1 MAANESLSS
10 ARAEFTHAF
19 NHAVPGILP
28 EALEALLTKAN
39 YNGTSSADK
48 SRIVNARAILPE
60 KWDAISRAM
69 PVHLVQLLDRSI
81 TTAYSTFRPASA
93 LGKATEL
100 ALLDSSTFETT
111 LRFNEMTQNFRDK
124 AGQALLDLNIRIAV
138 LFGQDDIRERENP
151 FRPYLLARCIFLA
164 VEEQKL
170 SQESEAILIE
180 QLGETFAATMAGIY
194 EAANS
199 ALERQGISANLALKI
214 SKAPESLQTRSP
226 AAGGQGGYG
235 GAGGGT
241 GAAGP
246 GGAGAGGGQGAYSTM
261 QAGVFPGA
269 QAAQGQAQ
277 VQNQGAFPA
286 AQQTSM
292 ASPGVRLE
300 QLFQTVRGKP
310 LSLPAAT
317 PVLGQNAGGMQASV
331 PNPYADM
338 PSPGSPPAN
347 AGPAWLSG
355 DRALGGVL
363 RQAFGEVSPASQ
375 HRDKHSEGAIPFT
388 ARENSQSSSAQ
399 AGAQARTGQFAHSG
413 LPASAGPRSNDLIQV
428 PAALVASHLQ
438 NIESQLKQ
446 RVEAQV
452 LPPEMSMGLSKV
464 LGQMHKVMVPD
475 SSAMKDEK
483 GEIRNL
489 IREHKDA
496 LYSLAKD
503 TEEQMCIDLVAML
516 FEVMLCDELVP
527 FNIRISLGR
536 LQFLILQLALKEK
549 NLLSD
554 GKHPARLLLNRI
566 CSIAYSAQQIGDV
579 DNHVTEEIARIIK
592 TLMRHDSDVPELFSR
607 IQNRF
612 ETFIS
617 RELRT
622 NNQHIHRT
630 VKALGEAE
638 IRFMRFA
645 CIAVAINKAMP
656 KVNVEMSFRSFL
668 RKEWVRAIEAAE
680 RTDALLARRY
690 RLLVPDL
697 LWSVSPKLDND
708 DRNLLSSMLP
718 AMVGTLRHGMDL
730 MELEKSRQQKLL
742 NWLAEAHAQALRPAA
757 DSKKPQGL
765 SLPAMHE
772 RFEQFTNQPDT
783 IEHSEV
789 HHYEFAREIYQQD
802 VFAELGL
809 HTRMLDK
816 EVQRPE
822 LPAETAIV
830 ADAPAEPELNPAYL
844 ERIVC
849 GALVDIKTE
858 KLNAKACLRWVDPNL
873 MYVVLSLKGDDFPAV
888 LSIRVLCQLL
898 DTARL
903 RFVEDEPLFERAI
916 HTLLRS
922 ADEVDNVRV

>member
-39 YNGTSSADK
+39 YSGTSSADK

-69 PVHLVQLLDRSI
+69 PVHLEQLLDRSI

-170 SQESEAILIE
+170 SQENEAILIE
-180 QLGETFAATMAGIY
+180 QLGETFAATMAAIY

-235 GAGGGT
+235 GTGGGA
-241 GAAGP
+241 GPGGP

-269 QAAQGQAQ
+269 QAGQGQAQ
-277 VQNQGAFPA
+277 VKNQGAFPA

-317 PVLGQNAGGMQASV
+317 PILAQHAGGMQAAG

-338 PSPGSPPAN
+338 PSPGTAPAN

-363 RQAFGEVSPASQ
+363 RQAFGEVSPVSQ

-388 ARENSQSSSAQ
+388 ARENPQSSSAQ
-399 AGAQARTGQFAHSG
+399 AGAQARAGQFAHSG
-413 LPASAGPRSNDLIQV
+413 LSASAGPGSNDLIQV
-428 PAALVASHLQ
+428 PAALIASHLQ
-438 NIESQLKQ
+438 NIENQLKQ
-446 RVEAQV
+446 RVEAQA

-475 SSAMKDEK
+475 SAAMKDEN

-697 LWSVSPKLDND
+697 LWSVFPKLDND

-718 AMVGTLRHGMDL
+718 TMVGTLRHGMDL

-789 HHYEFAREIYQQD
+789 HHYEFAREIYQQG

-822 LPAETAIV
+822 LPVETAIV

-849 GALVDIKTE
+849 GALIDIKTE

-873 MYVVLSLKGDDFPAV
+873 MYVVLSLKGEDFPAV

>member
-1 MAANESLSS
+1 MVANESLSS

-28 EALEALLTKAN
+28 EALEALLAKAN
-39 YNGTSSADK
+39 YSGTSSAEK

-69 PVHLVQLLDRSI
+69 PVHLAQLLDRSI

-93 LGKATEL
+93 LAQATEL

-124 AGQALLDLNIRIAV
+124 AGQTLLDLNIRIAV

-170 SQESEAILIE
+170 LPETEAILIE
-180 QLGETFAATMAGIY
+180 QLGETMASTMPAIY

-199 ALERQGISANLALKI
+199 ALERQGISANLTLKI
-214 SKAPESLQTRSP
+214 SKAPESQQTRGP
-226 AAGGQGGYG
+226 A
-235 GAGGGT
+235 
-241 GAAGP
+241 
-246 GGAGAGGGQGAYSTM
+246 AGAGGGSGGSGASGAAGGQSAYSTM

-269 QAAQGQAQ
+269 QGAGQGQAQ
-277 VQNQGAFPA
+277 VQSQGAFPA
-286 AQQTSM
+286 AQQAAM

-310 LSLPAAT
+310 LTLPRAT
-317 PVLGQNAGGMQASV
+317 PVLAQHTDGMQAATMSYGGL
-331 PNPYADM
+331 PA
-338 PSPGSPPAN
+338 PGTSSGN
-347 AGPAWLSG
+347 AGPAWLSSVS
-355 DRALGGVL
+355 ALGGVL
-363 RQAFGEVSPASQ
+363 RQAFGETAALSASGLK
-375 HRDKHSEGAIPFT
+375 RDKHAEGSIPFT
-388 ARENSQSSSAQ
+388 ARENSPVASANSDSSGRA
-399 AGAQARTGQFAHSG
+399 GQFAHSG
-413 LPASAGPRSNDLIQV
+413 LPASVGTGNPDMIQV

-438 NIESQLKQ
+438 NIENQLKPRAETQ
-446 RVEAQV
+446 
-452 LPPEMSMGLSKV
+452 LPPELSMGLSKV

-475 SSAMKDEK
+475 NASMRDGQ

-489 IREHKDA
+489 IREQKDA

-527 FNIRISLGR
+527 FNIRISMGR

-554 GKHPARLLLNRI
+554 SKHPARLLLNRI
-566 CSIAYSAQQIGDV
+566 CSIAYSTQRIGDV

-592 TLMRHDSDVPELFSR
+592 TLMRHDSEVPELFSR

-612 ETFIS
+612 ETFIA

-656 KVNVEMSFRSFL
+656 KVNVDMSFRSFL
-668 RKEWVRAIEAAE
+668 RKEWVRAIEVAE
-680 RTDALLARRY
+680 RTDAVLARRY

-697 LWSVSPKLDND
+697 LWSVLPKLDND

-718 AMVGTLRHGMDL
+718 NMVGTLRHGMDL
-730 MELEKSRQQKLL
+730 MELEKSSQQKLL
-742 NWLAEAHAQALRPAA
+742 NWLAEAHAKALRPAA

-789 HHYEFAREIYQQD
+789 HHYESARELYQLK

-809 HTRMLDK
+809 KTRMLDK
-816 EVQRPE
+816 EVQKQASLVE
-822 LPAETAIV
+822 AMTV
-830 ADAPAEPELNPAYL
+830 GDAQAEPELVPAYL

-849 GALVDIKTE
+849 GALVDIKAE
-858 KLNAKACLRWVDPNL
+858 KLNIKACLRWVDPNL
-873 MYVVLSLKGDDFPAV
+873 IYVVLSIKGDEFPAV
-888 LSIRVLCQLL
+888 LSIRVLRELL
-898 DTARL
+898 DAGKL

>member
-1 MAANESLSS
+1 MVANESLSS

-93 LGKATEL
+93 LGQATEL

-151 FRPYLLARCIFLA
+151 FRPYLLARCVFLA

-170 SQESEAILIE
+170 LPDTEAILIE
-180 QLGETFAATMAGIY
+180 QLGETMAGTMAGIY
-194 EAANS
+194 EAANG

-214 SKAPESLQTRSP
+214 SKAPESQQTRNP
-226 AAGGQGGYG
+226 VAGQQGGF
-235 GAGGGT
+235 AGSG
-241 GAAGP
+241 GP
-246 GGAGAGGGQGAYSTM
+246 GGSGGSGAAGGQGAYSTM
-261 QAGVFPGA
+261 QAGIFPGA
-269 QAAQGQAQ
+269 QGAQGQAQ

-286 AQQTSM
+286 AQQTVM
-292 ASPGVRLE
+292 ASPSVRLE

-317 PVLGQNAGGMQASV
+317 PVLAQSAASSMQAAAS
-331 PNPYADM
+331 NPFAGM
-338 PSPGSPPAN
+338 PPPDVSPAS
-347 AGPAWLSG
+347 AGPAWLTGSS
-355 DRALGGVL
+355 ALGGVL
-363 RQAFGEVSPASQ
+363 RQAFGETAPVSP
-375 HRDKHSEGAIPFT
+375 HRDKHTAGSIPFT
-388 ARENSQSSSAQ
+388 AMDNAPSSSAN
-399 AGAQARTGQFAHSG
+399 AGNHGRTGQFAHSG
-413 LPASAGPRSNDLIQV
+413 LPASVGAGSSDQIQV

-446 RVEAQV
+446 RADAQS

-475 SSAMKDEK
+475 SASMKDGQ

-489 IREHKDA
+489 IREQKDA

-503 TEEQMCIDLVAML
+503 TEEQMSIDLVAML

-527 FNIRISLGR
+527 FNTRISLGR

-554 GKHPARLLLNRI
+554 SKHPARLLLNRI

-592 TLMRHDSDVPELFSR
+592 TLMRHDSEVPELFSR

-612 ETFIS
+612 ETFIA

-622 NNQHIHRT
+622 NNQQIHRT

-645 CIAVAINKAMP
+645 CIAVAISKAMP
-656 KVNVEMSFRSFL
+656 KVHVEMSFRSFL
-668 RKEWVRAIEAAE
+668 RTEWVRAIEVAE

-697 LWSVSPKLDND
+697 LWSVFPKLDND

-718 AMVGTLRHGMDL
+718 NMVGTLRHGMDL
-730 MELEKSRQQKLL
+730 MELEKPKQQKLL
-742 NWLAEAHAQALRPAA
+742 NWLAEAHSNALRPPA

-789 HHYEFAREIYQQD
+789 HHYEFARELYQLG
-802 VFAELGL
+802 VFGELGL
-809 HTRMLDK
+809 RARMLDK
-816 EVQRPE
+816 EVQKQVP
-822 LPAETAIV
+822 PAEGVIAV
-830 ADAPAEPELNPAYL
+830 DNPAEPELNPAYL

-849 GALVDIKTE
+849 GALIDIKTE
-858 KLNAKACLRWVDPNL
+858 KLNTKACLRWVDPNL
-873 MYVVLSLKGDDFPAV
+873 IYVVLSMKGDEFPAV
-888 LSIRVLCQLL
+888 LSIRVLCEML
-898 DTARL
+898 DSGKL
-903 RFVEDEPLFERAI
+903 RFIEDEPLFERAI
-916 HTLLRS
+916 HTLLKS